1 MHSEKVDIGETLD
14 ATVIRGGSTSCN
26 VGLSGYYTATCVDK
40 DGNVKW
46 SDIIQN
52 TVTTVGKNSILDV
65 YLGASTQITAWYL
78 GLISSTSYTTGPAVG
93 DTMASHGGWLEAGIA
108 NTPTYSQA
116 ARPTTSWSAASSGS
130 KALSAAAAFS
140 ITGTGTV
147 KGAFL
152 NSVAT
157 KDGTLGTLYSAGV
170 FTAGDKVVSN
180 GDTVNVSYTATA
192 S

>member
-46 SDIIQN
+46 SDTIQN

-78 GLISSTSYTTGPAVG
+78 GLISSTTFSATAAA
-93 DTMASHGGWLEAGIA
+93 DTMASHGGWLEAGLA
-108 NTPTYSQA
+108 NTPTYSQG

-140 ITGTGTV
+140 ITGSGTV

>member
-1 MHSEKVDIGETLD
+1 MHNENVNIGETLD

-46 SDIIQN
+46 SDTIQN

-65 YLGASTQITAWYL
+65 YLGASTQITSWFM
-78 GLISSTSYTTGPAVG
+78 GLISSTTFSATAAA
-93 DTMASHGGWLEAGIA
+93 DTMASHGGWVEAGVA

-116 ARPTTSWSAASSGS
+116 ARPTASWSAASSGS

-152 NSVAT
+152 NSVST
-157 KDGTLGTLYSAGV
+157 KDGSLGTLYSAGV

>member
-46 SDIIQN
+46 SDRIQN

-78 GLISSTSYTTGPAVG
+78 GLISSTTFSATAAA
-93 DTMASHGGWLEAGIA
+93 DTMASHGGWLEAGLA

-130 KALSAAAAFS
+130 KALSAAVAFS
-140 ITGTGTV
+140 ITGSGTV

>member
-46 SDIIQN
+46 SDTIQN

-78 GLISSTSYTTGPAVG
+78 GLISSTTFSATAAG
-93 DTMASHGGWLEAGIA
+93 DTMASHGGWLEAGLA
-108 NTPTYSQA
+108 NTPTYSQS

-170 FTAGDKVVSN
+170 FTAGDKVVSS

>member
-1 MHSEKVDIGETLD
+1 MHSEKVNIGETLD

-40 DGNVKW
+40 DGNIKW
-46 SDIIQN
+46 SDTIQN

-65 YLGASTQITAWYL
+65 YLGASTQITSWFM
-78 GLISSTSYTTGPAVG
+78 GLISSTTFSATAAA

-116 ARPTTSWSAASSGS
+116 ARPTASWSAASSGS

-152 NSVAT
+152 NSVST
-157 KDGTLGTLYSAGV
+157 KDGSLGTLYSAGV
-170 FTAGDKVVSN
+170 FTGGDKVVSS

>member
-46 SDIIQN
+46 SDTIQN

-78 GLISSTSYTTGPAVG
+78 GLISSTTFSATAAA
-93 DTMASHGGWLEAGIA
+93 DTMASHGGWLEAGLA

-140 ITGTGTV
+140 ITGSGTV

>member
-1 MHSEKVDIGETLD
+1 MHNENVNIGETLD

-46 SDIIQN
+46 SDVIQN

-65 YLGASTQITAWYL
+65 YLGASTQITSWYL
-78 GLISSTSYTTGPAVG
+78 GLISSTTYSATAAG
-93 DTMASHGGWLEAGIA
+93 DTMATHAGWLEAGLA

-130 KALSAAAAFS
+130 KALSSAAAEMIVPGIDF
-140 ITGTGTV
+140 V
-147 KGAFL
+147 FFL
-152 NSVAT
+152 NVQPYILNFNSE
-157 KDGTLGTLYSAGV
+157 S
-170 FTAGDKVVSN
+170 
-180 GDTVNVSYTATA
+180 
-192 S
+192 

>member
-1 MHSEKVDIGETLD
+1 MHNENVNIGETLD

-40 DGNVKW
+40 DGNIKW
-46 SDIIQN
+46 SDTIQN

-65 YLGASTQITAWYL
+65 YLGASTQITSWYV
-78 GLISSTSYTTGPAVG
+78 GLISSTTYSATAAA
-93 DTMASHGGWLEAGIA
+93 DTMASHGGWVEAGIA

-116 ARPTTSWSAASSGS
+116 ARPTASWSAASSGS
-130 KALSAAAAFS
+130 KALSSAAAFS
-140 ITGTGTV
+140 ITGSGTV

-152 NSVAT
+152 NSVST
-157 KDGTLGTLYSAGV
+157 KDGSLGTLYSAGV
-170 FTAGDKVVSN
+170 FTAGDKVVSS

>member
-46 SDIIQN
+46 SDTIQN

-78 GLISSTSYTTGPAVG
+78 GLISSTTFSATAAG
-93 DTMASHGGWLEAGIA
+93 DTMASHSGWLEAGLA
-108 NTPTYSQA
+108 NTPTYSQG
-116 ARPTTSWSAASSGS
+116 ARVTTSWSAASSGS

-140 ITGTGTV
+140 ITGSGTV

>member
-46 SDIIQN
+46 SDTIQN

-78 GLISSTSYTTGPAVG
+78 GLISSTTFSATAAA
-93 DTMASHGGWLEAGIA
+93 DTMASHGGWLEAGLA

-140 ITGTGTV
+140 ITGSGTV

-170 FTAGDKVVSN
+170 FTAGDKVVSS

>member
-1 MHSEKVDIGETLD
+1 MHNENVNIGETLD

-40 DGNVKW
+40 DGNIKW
-46 SDIIQN
+46 SDTIQN

-65 YLGASTQITAWYL
+65 YLGASTQITSWYV
-78 GLISSTSYTTGPAVG
+78 GLISSTTYSATAAA
-93 DTMASHGGWLEAGIA
+93 DTMASHGGWVEAGIA

-116 ARPTTSWSAASSGS
+116 ARPTASWSAASSGS

-152 NSVAT
+152 NSVST
-157 KDGTLGTLYSAGV
+157 KDGSLGTLYSAGV
-170 FTAGDKVVSN
+170 FTAGDKVVSS

>member
-46 SDIIQN
+46 SDTIQN

-65 YLGASTQITAWYL
+65 YLGASTQITTWYL
-78 GLISSTSYTTGPAVG
+78 GLISSTTFSATAAA
-93 DTMASHGGWLEAGIA
+93 DTMASHGGWLEAGLA
-108 NTPTYSQA
+108 NTPTYSQS

-170 FTAGDKVVSN
+170 FTAGDKVVSS

>member
-1 MHSEKVDIGETLD
+1 
-14 ATVIRGGSTSCN
+14 
-26 VGLSGYYTATCVDK
+26 
-40 DGNVKW
+40 
-46 SDIIQN
+46 
-52 TVTTVGKNSILDV
+52 
-65 YLGASTQITAWYL
+65 
-78 GLISSTSYTTGPAVG
+78 
-93 DTMASHGGWLEAGIA
+93 LEAGLA
-108 NTPTYSQA
+108 NTPTYSQG
-116 ARPTTSWSAASSGS
+116 ARVTTSWSAASSGS

>member
-1 MHSEKVDIGETLD
+1 M
-14 ATVIRGGSTSCN
+14 
-26 VGLSGYYTATCVDK
+26 
-40 DGNVKW
+40 
-46 SDIIQN
+46 
-52 TVTTVGKNSILDV
+52 
-65 YLGASTQITAWYL
+65 
-78 GLISSTSYTTGPAVG
+78 GLISSTTYSATAAA
-93 DTMASHGGWLEAGIA
+93 DTMASHGGWVEAGVA

-116 ARPTTSWSAASSGS
+116 ARPTASWSAASSGS

-152 NSVAT
+152 NSVST
-157 KDGTLGTLYSAGV
+157 KDGSLGTLYSAGV

>member
-1 MHSEKVDIGETLD
+1 MHKELVNISDTVD
-14 ATVIRGGSTSCN
+14 ATVIRVAEQHN
-26 VGLSGYYTATCVDK
+26 DVFLSGYYTATCIDK

-46 SDIIQN
+46 SDTIQN

-65 YLGASTQITAWYL
+65 YLGASTQITSWYV
-78 GLISSTSYTTGPAVG
+78 GLISSTSYSATAAG
-93 DTMASHGGWLEAGIA
+93 DTMASHSGWVEAGIA

-116 ARPTTSWSAASSGS
+116 ARPTAAWSAASSGS
-130 KALSAAAAFS
+130 KALSSAAAFS

-147 KGAFL
+147 KGAFV
-152 NSVAT
+152 NSVST
-157 KDGTLGTLYSAGV
+157 KDGSLGTLYSAGV

>member
-1 MHSEKVDIGETLD
+1 MKKTALILLSSFQTRELK
-14 ATVIRGGSTSCN
+14 STESN

-46 SDIIQN
+46 SDTIQN

-78 GLISSTSYTTGPAVG
+78 GLISSTTFSATAAG
-93 DTMASHGGWLEAGIA
+93 DTMASHGGWLEAGLA
-108 NTPTYSQA
+108 NTPTYSQS

-170 FTAGDKVVSN
+170 FTAGDKVVSS

>member
-46 SDIIQN
+46 SDTIQN

-65 YLGASTQITAWYL
+65 YLGASTQITVWYL
-78 GLISSTSYTTGPAVG
+78 GLISSTSFTGTNVA
-93 DTMASHGGWLEAGIA
+93 DTMASHGGWLEAGLA
-108 NTPTYSQA
+108 NTPTYSQG

-140 ITGTGTV
+140 ITGSGTV

>member
-1 MHSEKVDIGETLD
+1 MHNENVTIGD
-14 ATVIRGGSTSCN
+14 CIAATVIRGGGSQDEFF
-26 VGLSGYYTATCVDK
+26 LSGFYTATCVDK
-40 DGNVKW
+40 DGNIKW
-46 SDIIQN
+46 SDTIQN

-65 YLGASTQITAWYL
+65 YLGASTQITSWFM
-78 GLISSTSYTTGPAVG
+78 GLISSTTYSATAAA

-116 ARPTTSWSAASSGS
+116 ARPTASWSAAASGS
-130 KALSAAAAFS
+130 KALSSALAFS
-140 ITGTGTV
+140 ITGSGTV

-170 FTAGDKVVSN
+170 FTAGDKVVSS

>member
-1 MHSEKVDIGETLD
+1 MHSEKVNIGETLD

-46 SDIIQN
+46 SDTIQN

-65 YLGASTQITAWYL
+65 YLGASTQITSWYV
-78 GLISSTSYTTGPAVG
+78 GLISSTTYSATAAA
-93 DTMASHGGWLEAGIA
+93 DTMATHAGWLEAGLA

-130 KALSAAAAFS
+130 KALSSAAAFS
-140 ITGTGTV
+140 ITSSGTV

-152 NSVAT
+152 NSVST